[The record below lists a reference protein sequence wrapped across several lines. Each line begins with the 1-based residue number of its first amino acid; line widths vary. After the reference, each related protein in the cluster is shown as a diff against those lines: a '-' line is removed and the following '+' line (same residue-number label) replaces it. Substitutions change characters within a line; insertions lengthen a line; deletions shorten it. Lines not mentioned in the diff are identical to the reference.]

1 MLEHELFLRI
11 TNNNQR
17 FSSPDRINS
26 VSKIEQMRNPN
37 SVKIRILEQNSARYK
52 TQLKEDWLLTFDTID
67 ILWQKTRELMT
78 NLGITTIDPL
88 LECLPEER

>member
-1 MLEHELFLRI
+1 
-11 TNNNQR
+11 
-17 FSSPDRINS
+17 
-26 VSKIEQMRNPN
+26 MRNPN

>member
-1 MLEHELFLRI
+1 
-11 TNNNQR
+11 
-17 FSSPDRINS
+17 
-26 VSKIEQMRNPN
+26 MRNPN

-52 TQLKEDWLLTFDTID
+52 TQVKEDWLLTFDTID